1 MSKNKS
7 SEKDLQQEEVVT
19 EEKAATEEQT
29 EPVQEESA
37 ANEALEKYLRLAA
50 EFDNYKKRTI
60 KEREQIAENSKADI
74 IKAFLPVMDN
84 VTRAVAAVAD
94 ADDSVKQGVE
104 LIAKQV
110 GDIFAKLGIE
120 KIPALGET
128 FDPNLHD
135 AVMHIEDDSCA
146 DSVIVEEFEAGY
158 KYNDKVIR
166 HSIVKVA
173 N

>member
-1 MSKNKS
+1 MSKKKAA
-7 SEKDLQQEEVVT
+7 EEEVLQQEET
-19 EEKAATEEQT
+19 AAEEKN
-29 EPVQEESA
+29 ES
-37 ANEALEKYLRLAA
+37 NEAMEKYLRLAA

-60 KEREQIAENSKADI
+60 KERTQIAENSKADI
-74 IKAFLPVMDN
+74 IKEFLPVMDN
-84 VTRAVAAVAD
+84 ITRAVAALDGAD
-94 ADDSVKQGVE
+94 AGVKQGVE
-104 LIAKQV
+104 LMAKQV

-128 FDPNLHD
+128 FDPNLHE

-146 DSVIVEEFEAGY
+146 ESVIVEEFETGY